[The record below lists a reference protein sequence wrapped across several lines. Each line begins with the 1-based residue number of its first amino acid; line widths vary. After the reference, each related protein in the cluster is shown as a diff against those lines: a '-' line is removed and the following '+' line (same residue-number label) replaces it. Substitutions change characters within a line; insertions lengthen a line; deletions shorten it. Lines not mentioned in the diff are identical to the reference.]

1 MSRIGK
7 LPVVIANGVTVT
19 VKDREVKVSGPKGD
33 QMVAFPQGISVKV
46 EAEKVIVACNSE
58 LLYPAWGTTRAL
70 INNAVIGVST
80 GWTKSLEMVGVGFKS
95 VVKGQILEVTAGYSH
110 VVPFAIPEGI
120 TATVEANTKI
130 TLSGNSKNLVGQ
142 TAAKIRKIRKPEP
155 YKGKGIK
162 YVGEIIRRKAGK
174 SGKAGASK

>member
-1 MSRIGK
+1 M
-7 LPVVIANGVTVT
+7 GVAVT
-19 VKDREVKVSGPKGD
+19 VKDREVLVHGSKGD
-33 QMVAFPQGISVKV
+33 QMVSFPQGIHVNVQDDKV
-46 EAEKVIVACNSE
+46 NVTCEKE
-58 LLYPAWGTTRAL
+58 LLYPSWGTTRAL

-95 VVKGQILEVTAGYSH
+95 IVKGQILEVTAGYSH
-110 VVPFAIPEGI
+110 VVLFEIPEGI
-120 TATVEANTKI
+120 TAVVEANTKI

-162 YVGEIIRRKAGK
+162 YAGEIIRRKAGK